1 MNDKQNESVMNI
13 EINIDKLYL
22 RVYSHLFNS
31 KKNVL
36 RSINTELLTTYWNI
50 GKEIVEEEQRGSK
63 RAEYGKSIIQKLSD
77 RLTKEF
83 GKGYGKSTLS
93 DMRKF
98 YITYSDNSNI
108 FHAVRGNSFT
118 QSSLSWAHYRLLM
131 RIPIDEART
140 FYEIEANYNKW
151 SYRELERQIG
161 SLLFERLAKSKDKEG
176 LLVLSRKGQ
185 EIIDPQDAIK
195 DPIILEFL
203 GFPESNILVESDIE
217 QALVSQLQHFLLE
230 LGKGFAF
237 VARQKR
243 ITLDGDH
250 FYADLVF
257 YHAILKCYIIVDIK
271 TRKLSH
277 ADLGQ
282 IQLYVNYFD
291 QEIITEGDNPTIGLI
306 LCTQKND
313 AVVKYTLGEKNK
325 QIFASKYQFH
335 LPTEQELEIEI
346 KREIKIIKQNSNI
359 DIKEKRVSL
368 NKKQPHYG

>member
-1 MNDKQNESVMNI
+1 MNNI
-13 EINIDKLYL
+13 ELNVDQIYL
-22 RVYSHLFNS
+22 RIHAHLS
-31 KKNVL
+31 RAKENVL
-36 RSINTELLTTYWNI
+36 RSIDTELLVTYWKI
-50 GKEIVEEEQRGSK
+50 GKEIIEEEQKGSK
-63 RAEYGKSIIQKLSD
+63 RAEYGKSLIQNLSA

-83 GKGYGKSTLS
+83 GKGYGKSTLN

-98 YITYSDNSNI
+98 YMTYPEIENI
-108 FHAVRGNSFT
+108 FHTVRGKST
-118 QSSLSWAHYRLLM
+118 MHAQLSWAHYRLLM
-131 RIPIDEART
+131 RLPKETRG
-140 FYEIEANYNKW
+140 FYQIEAIQNKW
-151 SYRELERQIG
+151 SSRELERQMS

-176 LLVLSRKGQ
+176 LLALSRKGQ
-185 EIIDPQDAIK
+185 EIITPQDAIK

-203 GFPESNILVESDIE
+203 GLPESNLLVESDVE
-217 QALVSQLQHFLLE
+217 QALVNQLQNFLIE

-257 YHAILKCYIIVDIK
+257 YHTILKCYIIIDIK

-291 QEIITEGDNPTIGLI
+291 KEVITEGDNPTIGLI

-313 AVVKYTLGEKNK
+313 TVVKYMLGEQNK

-335 LPTEQELEIEI
+335 LPTEHELEAEIRREFQNIEYNL
-346 KREIKIIKQNSNI
+346 E
-359 DIKEKRVSL
+359 DPKE
-368 NKKQPHYG
+368 

>member
-1 MNDKQNESVMNI
+1 MSNEVDKVKSLTITPDVEQ
-13 EINIDKLYL
+13 LYQ
-22 RVYSHLFNS
+22 RVSSHLQHA
-31 KKNVL
+31 KQNVL
-36 RSINTELLTTYWNI
+36 RSIDTELLTTYWHI
-50 GKEIVEEEQRGSK
+50 GKEIVEEEQKGFK
-63 RAEYGKSIIQKLSD
+63 RAEYGKAIIQQLSE
-77 RLTKEF
+77 RLIKEF
-83 GKGYGKSTLS
+83 GKGYRKSTLN

-98 YITYSDNSNI
+98 YLTYKDSKI
-108 FHAVRGNSFT
+108 FHAMRGKSLPNT
-118 QSSLSWAHYRLLM
+118 QIQLSWVHYRLLM
-131 RIPIDEART
+131 RIPTEESRT
-140 FYEIEANYNKW
+140 FYEIEAIQNKW
-151 SYRELERQIG
+151 SSRELERQIN

-185 EIIDPQDAIK
+185 EIIDPKDAIK

-203 GFPESNILVESDIE
+203 GLPESNLLVESELE
-217 QALVSQLQHFLLE
+217 QALISNLQHFLLE

-237 VARQKR
+237 VARQRR

-257 YHAILKCYIIVDIK
+257 YHTILKCYIIVDIK

-291 QEIITEGDNPTIGLI
+291 HEVATEGDNPTIGLI

-313 AVVKYTLGEKNK
+313 AVVKYTLGEKNQ

-335 LPTEQELEIEI
+335 LPTEQELEAELR
-346 KREIKIIKQNSNI
+346 REVNLISQISANLDK
-359 DIKEKRVSL
+359 DE
-368 NKKQPHYG
+368 

>member
-1 MNDKQNESVMNI
+1 MNSI
-13 EINIDKLYL
+13 ELNVEELYS
-22 RVYSHLFNS
+22 RIHSHLS
-31 KKNVL
+31 RAKENVL
-36 RSINTELLTTYWNI
+36 RSIDTELLITYWNI
-50 GKEIVEEEQRGSK
+50 GKEIVEEEQKGYK
-63 RAEYGKSIIQKLSD
+63 RAEYGKALIQNISD

-83 GKGYGKSTLS
+83 GKGYGKSTLN

-98 YITYSDNSNI
+98 YITYPDFENI
-108 FHAVRGNSFT
+108 FHTVRGKLMMHS
-118 QSSLSWAHYRLLM
+118 QLSWAHYRLLM
-131 RIPIDEART
+131 RLPKEPRG
-140 FYEIEANYNKW
+140 FYQIEAAQNKW
-151 SYRELERQIG
+151 SSRELERQMS
-161 SLLFERLAKSKDKEG
+161 SLLFERLSKSKDKEG
-176 LLVLSRKGQ
+176 VLALSKKGQ
-185 EIIDPQDAIK
+185 EIVTPQDAIK

-203 GFPESNILVESDIE
+203 GLPESNLLVESDVE
-217 QALVSQLQHFLLE
+217 EALVSQLQHFLIE

-257 YHAILKCYIIVDIK
+257 YHTILKCYIIIDIK

-291 QEIITEGDNPTIGLI
+291 KEEVTEGDNPTIGLI

-313 AVVKYTLGEKNK
+313 TVVKYMLGDENK

-335 LPTEQELEIEI
+335 LPTEHELEVEI
-346 KREIKIIKQNSNI
+346 NRELQKIQTNFKVMSN
-359 DIKEKRVSL
+359 EE
-368 NKKQPHYG
+368 